1 MANLASRIDALEK
14 TAPAPDA
21 ASVIVRYVVEPG
33 RRTAVELSALRD
45 LRGNQ
50 WERRPGEPEH
60 AFIERAARESRTSP
74 DCLAVLVAD

>member
-21 ASVIVRYVVEPG
+21 VKVIVRFVVEPG
-33 RRTAVELSALRD
+33 QCAVELSALRD

-50 WERRPGEPEH
+50 WERQPGEPEH